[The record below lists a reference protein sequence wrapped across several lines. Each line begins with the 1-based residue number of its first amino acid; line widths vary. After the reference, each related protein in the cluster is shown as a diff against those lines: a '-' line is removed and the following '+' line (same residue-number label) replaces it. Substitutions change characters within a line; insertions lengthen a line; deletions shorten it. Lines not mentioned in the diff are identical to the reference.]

1 MIYLITEILIKTN
14 HYKMPITANN
24 PERKSW
30 LTVSENS
37 DFPIQNIPFGVF
49 LTKDDVITIGTRIGD
64 FAIDLGALQ
73 QLNYFDGIELTD
85 DMFMQDTLN
94 DFISDGKKTWRL
106 VRNRIADLFDFDN
119 AILREN
125 KSHRDVVVFKIED
138 VEMQLPVLIGDYTD
152 FYSSKEHAT
161 NVGKMFRD
169 PANALLPNWLH
180 IPVGYHGRSSS
191 IVPSGI
197 PVHRPMG
204 QTLPDGEKSPVF
216 GPSRAIDFEL
226 EMAFI
231 TTDANIMG
239 ENIPV
244 HEAEEYIFGMV
255 LLNDWSARDIQKWE
269 YVPLGPFLAK
279 NFATS
284 ISPWIVTMDALEP
297 FRTKGPNQDP
307 TPLPYLQQK
316 GRHAFDIHL
325 EVAITPENAL
335 PTIVSKSNFKYMY
348 WSMSQQL
355 AHHTSNGC
363 RVNSGDMMGSGT
375 ISGTEKDS
383 FGSMLELTWGGKNPI
398 KMADGSERKFIN
410 DNDTVTISGYC
421 KNHEFRIGFGEVSS
435 KLLPPFVR
443 K

>member
-1 MIYLITEILIKTN
+1 
-14 HYKMPITANN
+14 MPITANDTN
-24 PERKSW
+24 RKSW
-30 LTVSENS
+30 LEVPANS

-49 LTKDDVITIGTRIGD
+49 LTKENIVTVGTRIGD

-73 QLNYFDGIELTD
+73 QLNYFEGIELTD

-94 DFISDGKKTWRL
+94 DFISDGQKTWRL
-106 VRNRIADLFDFDN
+106 VRNRIAELFDATNPKLQNN
-119 AILREN
+119 AKDLDIII
-125 KSHRDVVVFKIED
+125 FKMED

-169 PANALLPNWLH
+169 PENALLPNWLH

-204 QTLPDGEKSPVF
+204 QTLPNGETTPVF
-216 GPSRAIDFEL
+216 GPSRSVDFEL
-226 EMAFI
+226 ETAFI
-231 TTDANIMG
+231 TTDVNIMG
-239 ENIPV
+239 ENIAV
-244 HEAEEYIFGMV
+244 TEAEDYIFGMV

-297 FRTKGPNQDP
+297 FRTKGPKQEP

-316 GRHAFDIHL
+316 GKHSFDINL
-325 EVAITPENAL
+325 EVAIQPENAK
-335 PTIVSKSNFKYMY
+335 PTVVSHSNFKYLY
-348 WSMSQQL
+348 WSMCQQL

-375 ISGTEKDS
+375 ISGPTEDS

-398 KMADGSERKFIN
+398 KLNDLTERKFIN
-410 DNDTVTISGYC
+410 DNDTVIMKGFC
-421 KNHEFRIGFGEVSS
+421 QNGHVRIGFGEVSS

-443 K
+443 Q

>member
-1 MIYLITEILIKTN
+1 
-14 HYKMPITANN
+14 MPENTNN
-24 PERKSW
+24 PNRKSW
-30 LTVSENS
+30 LNVPENS

-64 FAIDLGALQ
+64 YAIDLGALQ
-73 QLNYFDGIELTD
+73 QMNYFEGIDLTD

-106 VRNRIADLFDFDN
+106 VRNRISDIFEVSNPKLRDN
-119 AILREN
+119 QE
-125 KSHRDVVVFKIED
+125 HRDIVIFNMED

-169 PANALLPNWLH
+169 PENALLPNWLH
-180 IPVGYHGRSSS
+180 IPVGYHGRSST
-191 IVPSGI
+191 IIPSGI
-197 PVHRPMG
+197 PIHRPMG
-204 QTLPDGEKSPVF
+204 QTLPNGENTPVF
-216 GPSRAIDFEL
+216 GLSRLIDFEL
-226 EMAFI
+226 ETAFI

-239 ENIPV
+239 ENIPIN
-244 HEAEEYIFGMV
+244 EAEDYIFGMV

-279 NFATS
+279 NFASS

-297 FRTKGPNQDP
+297 FRAKGPIQEP
-307 TPLPYLQQK
+307 TPLPYLQQEGK
-316 GRHAFDIHL
+316 HTFDINL
-325 EVAITPENAL
+325 EVYIEPENVEASL
-335 PTIVSKSNFKYMY
+335 VSKSNFKYMY

-355 AHHTSNGC
+355 THHTSNGC

-375 ISGTEKDS
+375 ISGPTPDS
-383 FGSMLELTWGGKNPI
+383 FGSMLEITWGGKNPI
-398 KMADGSERKFIN
+398 TMNDDSERKFIN
-410 DNDTVTISGYC
+410 DNDTVIMKGYC
-421 KNHEFRIGFGEVSS
+421 QNSLVRIGFGEVSS

>member
-1 MIYLITEILIKTN
+1 
-14 HYKMPITANN
+14 MPISAND
-24 PERKSW
+24 PRRKSW
-30 LTVSENS
+30 LDVPQNS

-64 FAIDLGALQ
+64 YAIDLGALQ
-73 QLNYFDGIELTD
+73 QLNYFEGIELTD

-106 VRNRIADLFDFDN
+106 VRNRIAEIFDAENPKLRDN
-119 AILREN
+119 A
-125 KSHRDVVVFKIED
+125 KQRDIIIFTMDEI
-138 VEMQLPVLIGDYTD
+138 EMQLPVLIGDYTD

-161 NVGKMFRD
+161 NVGTMFRD
-169 PANALLPNWLH
+169 PDNALLPNWLH
-180 IPVGYHGRSSS
+180 IPVGYHGRSST
-191 IVPSGI
+191 IIPSGI

-204 QTLPDGEKSPVF
+204 QTLPNGESSPVF
-216 GPSRAIDFEL
+216 GPSRLVDFEL
-226 EMAFI
+226 ETAFI

-279 NFATS
+279 NFASS
-284 ISPWIVTMDALEP
+284 ISPWIVTMEALEP
-297 FRTKGPNQDP
+297 FRTKSPVQSP

-316 GRHAFDIHL
+316 GKNSFDIHL
-325 EVAITPENAL
+325 EAYITPENAETTL
-335 PTIVSKSNFKYMY
+335 VSQSNFKYMY
-348 WSMSQQL
+348 WTMSQQL

-375 ISGTEKDS
+375 ISGPTPMS
-383 FGSMLELTWGGKNPI
+383 YGSMLELTWGGKNPI
-398 KMADGSERKFIN
+398 KMSDGTERKFIN
-410 DNDTVTISGYC
+410 DNDTVTMKGFC
-421 KNHEFRIGFGEVSS
+421 KNNEIRIGFGEVSS
-435 KLLPPFVR
+435 KLLPPFTR

>member
-1 MIYLITEILIKTN
+1 MPNSTN
-14 HYKMPITANN
+14 DPN
-24 PERKSW
+24 RKSW
-30 LTVSENS
+30 LNVPENS

-64 FAIDLGALQ
+64 YAIDLGALQ
-73 QLNYFDGIELTD
+73 QLNYFEGIDLTD

-106 VRNRIADLFDFDN
+106 VRNRIGDIFDSNNPKLRDN
-119 AILREN
+119 PEHREIVIFTM
-125 KSHRDVVVFKIED
+125 DE

-180 IPVGYHGRSSS
+180 IPVGYHGRSST
-191 IVPSGI
+191 IIPSGI

-204 QTLPDGEKSPVF
+204 QTLPNGETSPVF
-216 GPSRAIDFEL
+216 GPSRLVDFEL
-226 EMAFI
+226 ETAFI

-244 HEAEEYIFGMV
+244 TEAEDYIFGMV

-279 NFATS
+279 NFASS

-297 FRTKGPNQDP
+297 FRSKGPVQEP

-316 GRHAFDIHL
+316 GKHAFDINL
-325 EVAITPENAL
+325 EVYIEPENAE
-335 PTIVSKSNFKYMY
+335 PTLVSRSNFKYMY

-375 ISGTEKDS
+375 ISGPTQDS
-383 FGSMLELTWGGKNPI
+383 FGSMLELTWGGKNPLI
-398 KMADGSERKFIN
+398 MSDGTERKFIN
-410 DNDTVTISGYC
+410 DNDTVTIKGHCQNSSV
-421 KNHEFRIGFGEVSS
+421 RIGFGEVST

>member
-1 MIYLITEILIKTN
+1 
-14 HYKMPITANN
+14 MPITANN
-24 PERKSW
+24 PNRKSW
-30 LTVSENS
+30 LDVPQDS

-49 LTKDDVITIGTRIGD
+49 ITKDDVVTIGTRIGD
-64 FAIDLGALQ
+64 YAIDLGALQ

-106 VRNRIADLFDFDN
+106 VRNRIADIFDAENSELRDN
-119 AILREN
+119 KGHREIIVCTI
-125 KSHRDVVVFKIED
+125 DD

-161 NVGKMFRD
+161 NVGMMFRD
-169 PANALLPNWLH
+169 PENALLPNWLH
-180 IPVGYHGRSSS
+180 IPVGYHGRSST

-204 QTLPDGEKSPVF
+204 QTLPLGETTPVF
-216 GPSRAIDFEL
+216 GPSRSIDFEL
-226 EMAFI
+226 EMGFI
-231 TTDANIMG
+231 TTDVNIMG

-244 HEAEEYIFGMV
+244 HEAEDYIFGMV
-255 LLNDWSARDIQKWE
+255 LLNDWSARDMQKWE

-297 FRTKGPNQDP
+297 FRTKGPKQNP

-316 GRHAFDIHL
+316 GKNAFDINL
-325 EVAITPENAL
+325 EVSIEPENGESVV
-335 PTIVSKSNFKYMY
+335 VSNSNFKYMY
-348 WSMSQQL
+348 WSMCQQL

-375 ISGTEKDS
+375 ISGPTPDS
-383 FGSMLELTWGGKNPI
+383 FGSMLELTWNGKNPI
-398 KMADGSERKFIN
+398 KMKDGSERKFIN
-410 DNDTVTISGYC
+410 DGDSVTIKGFC
-421 KNHEFRIGFGEVSS
+421 KNNEIRIGFGEVCS

>member
-1 MIYLITEILIKTN
+1 
-14 HYKMPITANN
+14 MPKLNYN
-24 PERKSW
+24 PNQKSW
-30 LTVSENS
+30 LAVHDNS
-37 DFPIQNIPFGVF
+37 DFPIQNLPFGVF
-49 LTKDDVITIGTRIGD
+49 ITKEDVITIGTRIGD
-64 FAIDLGALQ
+64 FAIDMGALQ

-106 VRNRIADLFDFDN
+106 VRNRLSEIFDSNNPSLRDN
-119 AILREN
+119 QEHREIIIFN
-125 KSHRDVVVFKIED
+125 IED

-169 PANALLPNWLH
+169 PENALLPNWLH
-180 IPVGYHGRSSS
+180 IPVGYHGRSST

-204 QTLPDGEKSPVF
+204 QTLPNGETTPVF
-216 GPSRAIDFEL
+216 GPSRLVDFEL
-226 EMAFI
+226 ETAFI

-239 ENIPV
+239 ENIPIN
-244 HEAEEYIFGMV
+244 ESEDYIFGMV

-279 NFATS
+279 NFASS

-297 FRTKGPNQDP
+297 FRVKGPTQEP
-307 TPLPYLQQK
+307 APLPYLQQHGK
-316 GRHAFDIHL
+316 HSFDIKL
-325 EVAITPENAL
+325 EVYIKPENSGETL
-335 PTIVSKSNFKYMY
+335 ISESNFKYMY
-348 WSMSQQL
+348 WTMSQQL
-355 AHHTSNGC
+355 THHTSNGC

-375 ISGTEKDS
+375 ISGPTPDS
-383 FGSMLELTWGGKNPI
+383 FGSMLELTWGGKNPL
-398 KMADGSERKFIN
+398 KLNDGTERKFIN
-410 DNDTVTISGYC
+410 DNDTVIMKGYC
-421 KNHEFRIGFGEVSS
+421 QNSSVRIGFGEVSS

>member
-1 MIYLITEILIKTN
+1 M
-14 HYKMPITANN
+14 TANN
-24 PERKSW
+24 PNRKSW
-30 LTVSENS
+30 LAVPENS

-64 FAIDLGALQ
+64 YAIDLGALQ
-73 QLNYFDGIELTD
+73 QMNYFDGIELTD

-106 VRNRIADLFDFDN
+106 VRNRIAQLFD
-119 AILREN
+119 IEN
-125 KSHRDVVVFKIED
+125 PLLQNNTAHRDIVIFNLDE

-161 NVGKMFRD
+161 NVGAMFRD

-180 IPVGYHGRSSS
+180 IPVGYHGRSST

-204 QTLPDGEKSPVF
+204 QTLPNGETSPVF
-216 GPSRAIDFEL
+216 GPSRMIDFEL
-226 EMAFI
+226 ETAFI
-231 TTDANIMG
+231 TTDVNIMG
-239 ENIPV
+239 ETIPV
-244 HEAEEYIFGMV
+244 HEAEGYIFGMV

-279 NFATS
+279 NFASS
-284 ISPWIVTMDALEP
+284 ISPWIVTLDALEP
-297 FRTKGPNQDP
+297 FRTKGPQQDP
-307 TPLPYLQQK
+307 TPLPYLQNK
-316 GRHAFDIHL
+316 GRHAFDINL
-325 EVAITPENAL
+325 EVAIQPENVEA
-335 PTIVSKSNFKYMY
+335 TIVSKSNFKYMY
-348 WSMSQQL
+348 WNMSQQL

-375 ISGTEKDS
+375 ISGPTQDS
-383 FGSMLELTWGGKNPI
+383 YGSMLELTWGGKNPI
-398 KMADGSERKFIN
+398 KMVDGTERKFIN
-410 DNDTVTISGYC
+410 DNDTVIMKGFC
-421 KNHEFRIGFGEVSS
+421 KNQEVRIGFGEVSS
-435 KLLPPFVR
+435 KLLPPFIR